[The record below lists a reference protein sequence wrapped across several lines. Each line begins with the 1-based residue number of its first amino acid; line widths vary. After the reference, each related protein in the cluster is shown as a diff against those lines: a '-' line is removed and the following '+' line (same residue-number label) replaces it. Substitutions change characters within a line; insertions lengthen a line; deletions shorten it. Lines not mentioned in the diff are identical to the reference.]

1 MPIPPSPVPL
11 ATAVAARELP
21 EGAFAYEPKLD
32 GWRGCWHGGD
42 QVLHSRSGKN
52 LTARFPEL
60 ARDERQERLSR
71 KVKFTTYCGTKKVAV
86 VSADGVTGLDP
97 LGQPVAEV
105 LKPPFGIGFGTGG
118 ASARMWP
125 LENQPV
131 GTAPKPYASRS
142 GGMVQHGRGDPS
154 DPACPTPR
162 APRLTPAAARASRRI
177 LSGN

>member
-52 LTARFPEL
+52 LTARFPGL
-60 ARDERQERLSR
+60 ARAAAELDLGDFIRFEHLSTSAERQERLSR

-105 LKPPFGIGFGTGG
+105 LKPPFGIGLGTGG
-118 ASARMWP
+118 ASARM
-125 LENQPV
+125 
-131 GTAPKPYASRS
+131 GKAIGSRGRS
-142 GGMVQHGRGDPS
+142 CGRMPCDLAQHQG
-154 DPACPTPR
+154 
-162 APRLTPAAARASRRI
+162 
-177 LSGN
+177 